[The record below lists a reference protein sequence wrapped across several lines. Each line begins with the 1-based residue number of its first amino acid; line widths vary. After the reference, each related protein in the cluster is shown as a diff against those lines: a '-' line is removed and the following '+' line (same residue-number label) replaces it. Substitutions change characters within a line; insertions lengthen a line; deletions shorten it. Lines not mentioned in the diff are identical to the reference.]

1 MRTALLM
8 YSYLL
13 PLLFVG
19 VCLGHTFDARNFT
32 SVDGTR
38 IYAEALGSPDNPP
51 LLWIHGDSFSGL
63 VFDKQFADPWLR
75 HSYYMV
81 RMDLRGMGRSAKP
94 ANESD
99 VNSWTPDKQAGD
111 VQTVI
116 DGFGLYKPVLLGWS
130 YGSMRICYFLCDV
143 RLTFTPFS
151 KTL

>member
-1 MRTALLM
+1 MKSALTHV
-8 YSYLL
+8 YLL

-19 VCLGHTFDARNFT
+19 TCHGHGHALDARNLT

-38 IYAEALGSPDNPP
+38 IYAEALGSPSNPP

-63 VFDKQFADPWLR
+63 VFDKQFADPRLAD
-75 HSYYMV
+75 SYYMV

-99 VNSWTPDKQAGD
+99 VNSWTPDKQASD

-116 DGFGLYKPVLLGWS
+116 DGFGLHKPVLLGWS
-130 YGSMRICYFLCDV
+130 YGSMSTYPRLWYTTDV
-143 RLTFTPFS
+143 PPVSQIL
-151 KTL
+151 